1 MQSGQLY
8 RLHVP
13 YSYLWSPALVPKPP
27 DWGPEIDI
35 AGFVFLDLASSFKP
49 PEELAKFLKT
59 GPPPVYIGFGSIVVD
74 DPNRFTQLIFE
85 AVRLA
90 GVRALVSKGWG
101 GFGGG
106 EIEIPENIFMLENT
120 PHDWLFPQV
129 AAAIHHGGAGTTAIG
144 LKCAVPTM
152 IVPFFGDQPFW
163 GEMVSKARAGAF
175 ECIPYKKLTA
185 EKLAEGIKQC
195 LTDEAKANVT
205 KIAESIASEGDGA
218 DNAVRSF
225 HRHLPLMGERPMTCS
240 ILANRVAVWQLK
252 GTNLRLSALAADI
265 LVEQKKLRW
274 KDLRL
279 ARHLDWNDFNGAG
292 EPLTG
297 VGGAVIGTIGD
308 ASKGMASIPINMI
321 KSIKQRKHHDEKKKK
336 WAKRQSMDQE
346 RSSDTEEV
354 KSNQI
359 SPPGPGYLQ
368 RQGTDLSALSA
379 DPSEN
384 LAEELAEDAGR
395 GFAQTGYVTCII
407 EATSK
412 RSRKCCHICFVL

>member
-1 MQSGQLY
+1 
-8 RLHVP
+8 
-13 YSYLWSPALVPKPP
+13 VPKPP

-49 PEELAKFLKT
+49 PEELAKFLKA
-59 GPPPVYIGFGSIVVD
+59 GQPPVYIGFGSIVVD

-85 AVRLA
+85 AIRLA

-106 EIEIPENIFMLENT
+106 EIEIPETVFMLENT

-129 AAAIHHGGAGTTAIG
+129 AAAVHHGGAGTTAIG

-195 LTDEAKANVT
+195 LTDEAKVNVT
-205 KIAESIASEGDGA
+205 KIAESIAKEGDGA
-218 DNAVRSF
+218 ANAVRSF
-225 HRHLPLMGERPMTCS
+225 HRHLPLIGERTMRCS
-240 ILANRVAVWQLK
+240 ILANRVSVWQLK
-252 GTNLRLSALAADI
+252 GTNLRLSTLAADI

-279 ARHLDWNDFNGAG
+279 ARHLDWNDFSGAG

-308 ASKGMASIPINMI
+308 ASKGMVSIPVNMV
-321 KSIKQRKHHDEKKKK
+321 KSIKHRKHHNEKKKR
-336 WAKRQSMDQE
+336 WAERRSTEQE
-346 RSSDTEEV
+346 RSKDSDPANLSDAEEV
-354 KSNQI
+354 KSDKEI
-359 SPPGPGYLQ
+359 PPPGPGHLQ
-368 RQGTDLSALSA
+368 RQETDLSAVSA

-395 GFAQTGYVTCII
+395 GFAQTGYVPII
-407 EATSK
+407 LTFIFYVMLGVILSSALLETLVNLANT
-412 RSRKCCHICFVL
+412 FE